1 MAKIVHLDAPR
12 PGAGRRERQRI
23 ETRGRLYQAAL
34 DEFRKTGFQAAQID
48 RIAERAGVSRGTFY
62 FHFPSKEHVLFEM
75 QRRHESQIVERL
87 EEAASRRGDSL
98 HEYLLGVVAT
108 ITGQHT
114 FAEDPQLAREIM
126 AMYVRNP
133 VLVDPSSMPLIAAV
147 ADGFADAADR
157 GEIRNDVPPE
167 ELGVTFLA
175 ALFGFF
181 IGSIE
186 AEADDIANFELFID
200 IFVRGIQ
207 P

>member
-1 MAKIVHLDAPR
+1 MTKIVQFDSPS
-12 PGAGRRERQRI
+12 PGPGRRERQRL

-34 DEFRKTGFQAAQID
+34 DEFRKTEFQAAQID

-75 QRRHESQIVERL
+75 QRRHESQIVERI
-87 EEAASRRGDSL
+87 EEAAGRRGDSL
-98 HEYLLGVVAT
+98 QEYLLGVVAT
-108 ITGQHT
+108 ITGQQT
-114 FAEDPQLAREIM
+114 FVEDPQLAREIM

-133 VLVDPSSMPLIAAV
+133 LVVDPSSMPLISAV

-167 ELGVTFLA
+167 ELGVTFLV

-181 IGSIE
+181 IGSID
-186 AEADDIANFELFID
+186 ADADDTTNFELFID